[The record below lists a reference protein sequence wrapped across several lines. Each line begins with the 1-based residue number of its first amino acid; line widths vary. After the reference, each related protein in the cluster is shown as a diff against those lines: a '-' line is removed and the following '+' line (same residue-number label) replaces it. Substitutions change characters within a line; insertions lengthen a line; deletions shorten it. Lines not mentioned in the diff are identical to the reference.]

1 MIFRHIALLILSS
14 TLVLMTGAVR
24 AETLHVS
31 LVLSDASPTY
41 RLFADSLRKSLAA
54 GNADV
59 KVVEALPDG
68 SAAAADLIVAV
79 GMKATELAVAQNGTP
94 VLAVM
99 VPDAGYKELLA
110 QASRQISKRAISA
123 IYLNQPW
130 DRQLDFL
137 QAAFPERRRIGL
149 LYSPDTRIDIEG
161 LRRQIAGRGG
171 SLLALPVGS
180 SEKLFASLERI
191 FAGSD
196 LLLAIPDYEIYN
208 SSNIRNIMLATY
220 REGIPLVGL
229 NQSYVNAGALC
240 AVFSTTEQMAV
251 QAGGTVISFA
261 RNGRLPDPQ
270 FPAEFTVAVN
280 QQVTRSMGIELPSA
294 EAIQSKMGKIGRRV
308 K

>member
-1 MIFRHIALLILSS
+1 MMFRQTALLLLSCAAA
-14 TLVLMTGAVR
+14 LMAGSAR
-24 AETLHVS
+24 AGTLHVS
-31 LVLSDASPTY
+31 LVLSDGSAPYRQFAAS
-41 RLFADSLRKSLAA
+41 FNKALAA
-54 GNADV
+54 SKADV
-59 KVVEALPDG
+59 AVAESQSIG
-68 SAAAADLIVAV
+68 SGHADLIVAV
-79 GMKATELAVAQNGTP
+79 GMKVTELAVAQNGTP

-99 VPDAGYKELLA
+99 VPEPGYQELLV
-110 QASRQISKRAISA
+110 QAHHQKPARAISA

-130 DRQLDFL
+130 DRQLDLL

-149 LYSPDTRIDIEG
+149 LHSPDTRIDIEG
-161 LRRQIAGRGG
+161 LRRQIAERGG
-171 SLLALPVGS
+171 SLVALPVS
-180 SEKLFASLERI
+180 SAEKLFASLERV

-208 SSNIRNIMLATY
+208 SSNIRNILLTTY
-220 REGIPLVGL
+220 RKGVPLVGL

-240 AVFSTTEQMAV
+240 AVFSTTEQMAE

-280 QQVTRSMGIELPSA
+280 QQVARSMGIELPTA
-294 EAIQSKMGKIGRRV
+294 EAIQSQMGKIGRRG

>member
-1 MIFRHIALLILSS
+1 MIFRQIAPLILSCA
-14 TLVLMTGAVR
+14 LVLMTGAAR

-41 RLFADSLRKSLAA
+41 RLFAESFRKSLAA

-59 KVVEALPDG
+59 IVAEALPDG
-68 SAAAADLIVAV
+68 SAAAADLIVAI
-79 GMKATELAVAQNGTP
+79 GMKATELAVAQNGAP

-110 QASRQISKRAISA
+110 KASRQISKRAVSA

-130 DRQLDFL
+130 GRQLDLL

-149 LYSPDTRIDIEG
+149 LHSPDTPIDIEG
-161 LRRQIAGRGG
+161 LRRQIAERGG
-171 SLLALPVGS
+171 SLVALPVS
-180 SEKLFASLERI
+180 SDGKLFASLEKV

-196 LLLAIPDYEIYN
+196 LLLATPDYAIYN
-208 SSNIRNIMLATY
+208 SSNIRNILLTTY
-220 REGIPLVGL
+220 RKSIPLVGL

-240 AVFSTTEQMAV
+240 AVFSTTEQMAE
-251 QAGGTVISFA
+251 QAGGTVISFV
-261 RNGRLPDPQ
+261 RNGHLPDPQ
-270 FPAEFTVAVN
+270 FPANFTVAVN
-280 QQVTRSMGIELPSA
+280 QQVARSMGIELPSA
-294 EAIQSKMGKIGRRV
+294 EAIQSQMNKIGRRG